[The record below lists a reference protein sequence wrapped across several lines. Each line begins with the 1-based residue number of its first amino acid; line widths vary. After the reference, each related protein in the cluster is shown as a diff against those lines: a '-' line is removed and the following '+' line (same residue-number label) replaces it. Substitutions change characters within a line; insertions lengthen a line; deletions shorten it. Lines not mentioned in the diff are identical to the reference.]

1 MSRNYRTAAI
11 ALGGVLALAV
21 GSSSAFSAEGA
32 VTKTENEGR
41 QITIDAG
48 GTMLTV
54 DISKS
59 RTKVMI
65 NGAEADRAA
74 VQVGMTCMTDVANSG
89 DEAKMFDCK

>member
-48 GTMLTV
+48 GAMLTSK
-54 DISKS
+54 ISGS
-59 RTKVMI
+59 RTKLTI
-65 NGAEADRAA
+65 GGAEGDRAN
-74 VQVGMTCMTDVANSG
+74 VTVGMTCMTDVENSG
-89 DEAKMFDCK
+89 DEAKTFDCN